1 MKVTTPE
8 ISWHNK
14 DPVYSVDV
22 QKKIVKTVGDNI
34 VYRIATG
41 GTDCHVLVTAL
52 SFSKNFK
59 IYQSIYNKKVVL

>member
-22 QKKIVKTVGDNI
+22 QKKIVKTVGDNV

-41 GTDCHVLVTAL
+41 GTDCHVVVI
-52 SFSKNFK
+52 KNFIHSALK
-59 IYQSIYNKKVVL
+59 NNEL

>member
-22 QKKIVKTVGDNI
+22 QKKIVKTVGETI

-41 GTDCHVLVTAL
+41 GTDCHVLVS
-52 SFSKNFK
+52 SF
-59 IYQSIYNKKVVL
+59 IIHKKGRN